1 MRKKNLT
8 HSFMRILVRTLK
20 GRVTKHLNNFLVISM
35 MHRNWPIVHL
45 RPYPYMYST
54 NIRDTYNAQNYQ
66 KSRFP
71 KHTHIEKWEKCIFS
85 IQVKLPSPIWRE
97 KSSSLSIS
105 SDHVPFRCYSYILGW
120 KSHRK
125 MQYVFMCTTIKGVV
139 LSRFCSVFILL
150 SMYFSSFVCSSISF
164 LPLCVQL
171 FFRLHVYGHSS
182 IRFVMCEWVN
192 PSIYLNLH
200 MNILFSMAFL
210 FILDLFF
217 PLHFIFVHSFT
228 YFPAFLWTFYSLWYL
243 VSEQYYLLWSL
254 VKHRMSYEK

>member
-1 MRKKNLT
+1 MN
-8 HSFMRILVRTLK
+8 
-20 GRVTKHLNNFLVISM
+20 
-35 MHRNWPIVHL
+35 
-45 RPYPYMYST
+45 ST

-66 KSRFP
+66 KSRLP
-71 KHTHIEKWEKCIFS
+71 KHTHIEKWVKCIFS
-85 IQVKLPSPIWRE
+85 IQVKLPSTNWRK